1 MKHWILDIILLL
13 VIGFLFSNY
22 ITVSKKLTKQREIV
36 SRQAAAIET
45 LEKQKSSVT
54 IPKYLDSIPDYE

>member
-13 VIGFLFSNY
+13 VIGFLFGNY
-22 ITVSKKLTKQREIV
+22 ITVSKKLTEQKEIV

-45 LEKQKSSVT
+45 LEKQKST
-54 IPKYLDSIPDYE
+54 NIPKYLDSIPDYE

>member
-13 VIGFLFSNY
+13 VIVFLFGNY
-22 ITVSKKLTKQREIV
+22 VTVSKKLTEQKEIV

-45 LEKQKSSVT
+45 LEKQKSTT